1 MAKKVSLKKNLSS
14 IQVLKTLQ
22 VLLEGDYSMK
32 ELISKLNSEED
43 FPIFNNSVISKYINT
58 CRYAGIEIPKI
69 HNKYFV
75 ANMPFGL
82 DLTVE
87 DTELL
92 KELQTVVCENMS
104 KKNNKIFDNII
115 SKINRYSNRKIVTVD
130 KNEFKYSF
138 EVFERALNQKRKVK
152 LLFKNRDILIGI
164 PMKISESEGK
174 TFFHVYNKRER
185 SIDTSRLA
193 GIEMTNE
200 QFFSEIRSDNY
211 SVVYTLKGKL
221 AQRYELREHETII
234 LNDRE
239 NGKLTISNKGEN
251 KEVLFARLLRYDTS
265 CEIETPKVYREE
277 MKNLLDD
284 MIKNYER

>member
-1 MAKKVSLKKNLSS
+1 MDKASLKKNLSS

-22 VLLEGDYSMK
+22 ILLSGDYTMK
-32 ELISKLNSEED
+32 EIVSKLNSQEEY
-43 FPIFNNSVISKYINT
+43 PIFNNSVISKYINT

-75 ANMPFGL
+75 SKMPFGL
-82 DLTVE
+82 DLTIE
-87 DTELL
+87 EINLL
-92 KELQTVVCENMS
+92 SDLQTVVNENMTA
-104 KKNNKIFDNII
+104 KCNKTFEEMIT
-115 SKINRYSNRKIVTVD
+115 KINRYSSRKIAKVE
-130 KNEFKYSF
+130 KEQFKLSF
-138 EVFERALNQKRKVK
+138 EVFEKALNQKRKIK
-152 LLFKNRDILIGI
+152 LLFKNRDMLIGV
-164 PMKISESEGK
+164 PMKISEAGEK
-174 TFFHVYNKRER
+174 TFFHVFNKRER
-185 SIDTSRLA
+185 IIDTERLA

-234 LNDRE
+234 LDDRK

-251 KEVLFARLLRYDTS
+251 KETLFARLLRYDVS

-277 MKNLLDD
+277 MKNLLDE
-284 MIKNYER
+284 MLKNYIV